1 MNAYETASAFNF
13 LFRPGDI
20 LLVQDA
26 FGGKFMDTLT
36 RPARVMG
43 DEPYIELQSHRYMVN
58 VSNVVGKFENDTSSG
73 LRT

>member
-1 MNAYETASAFNF
+1 MNAYETASAFNY

-36 RPARVMG
+36 GPARVMG
-43 DEPYIELQSHRYMVN
+43 EEPYIELQSYRYMVN
-58 VSNVVGKFENDTSSG
+58 VSKVVGKFDNNMSG
-73 LRT
+73 